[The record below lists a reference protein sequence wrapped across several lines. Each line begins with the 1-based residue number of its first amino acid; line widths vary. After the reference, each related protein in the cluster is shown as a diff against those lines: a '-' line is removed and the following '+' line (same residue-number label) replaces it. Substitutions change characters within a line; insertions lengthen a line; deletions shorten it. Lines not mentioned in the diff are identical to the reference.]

1 MGLLQLQTRRS
12 CFAIITAF
20 AVGLFGVPS
29 AIGQTASQKPLHKEF
44 TGGVDVSLGAFGQLT
59 DTRTATTLEQI
70 QIATSTTQRTQ
81 GTSPSAGV
89 LGTLHQSFRP
99 WLGYN
104 VNLGYTRF
112 SENYSYGTAVV
123 PANNSTI
130 VRPSSSFSQG
140 TIGTNMYELTIAY
153 VVEGPRNRRFSTFG
167 QFGGGGLFFLPT
179 QSNSSASQ
187 QTRPAM
193 VFGVGMNYKLT
204 NHLDVRAEY
213 RGLFYKGPDFAYYVP
228 NFPTTKLFTV
238 TNTPAVSLVYRFGG
252 TKKSARPA
260 KFY

>member
-1 MGLLQLQTRRS
+1 LGLLQLQTVCLR
-12 CFAIITAF
+12 FVIITAF

-29 AIGQTASQKPLHKEF
+29 AIGQTASQKPSDKKF
-44 TGGVDVSLGAFGQLT
+44 TGGMDVSLGAFGQLT
-59 DTRTATTLEQI
+59 GTRTPVITNQFSFGV
-70 QIATSTTQRTQ
+70 STAQKTQ
-81 GTSPSAGV
+81 GTTPSAGV

-112 SENYSYGTAVV
+112 SENYSYGSAFL
-123 PANNSTI
+123 PSKDSTFK
-130 VRPSSSFSQG
+130 PFSSFSQG
-140 TIGTNMYELTIAY
+140 AIGTNMYELTIAY
-153 VVEGPRNRRFSTFG
+153 VVDGPRNKRFSTFG

-179 QSNSSASQ
+179 QSNSPASQ

-213 RGLFYKGPDFAYYVP
+213 RGLFYKNPDFAYYVG
-228 NFPTTKLFTV
+228 NFPITKLFTV
-238 TNTPAVSLVYRFGG
+238 TNTPAVSLVYRFGRA
-252 TKKSARPA
+252 KKSANSA